1 MASKVL
7 NTILSLQDN
16 ASKKLIGVSS
26 NFNNLSKEAQ
36 KATLSAQKSL
46 NNLGKGIEKTVTNAA
61 SKVAKIGTVLGSL
74 GIGTGLSEAMDLEG
88 YKTQLETATK
98 STQKAAEIMKYSID
112 LANKTPFEGGEMVEA
127 SSKLESMGI
136 SAKSYLSQ
144 IVDMAAATNKP
155 LDQATEAFI
164 DAQTGELERL
174 KEFGIK
180 KADIQAKA
188 NEMFAG
194 QETINNQGQITNQ
207 ENFNKAL
214 LAIMENRYTG
224 GAEKLSKTTK
234 GMWSTITGVTKNALA
249 KIVGIQDDG
258 TVKSGTLI
266 DKIREKMQLLGD
278 KLTKWQSDGTL
289 DNIASKATQ
298 VFNTI
303 YNVVSKVFNF
313 VVQHKDIIITIASMA
328 VAFTVVSKAIR
339 GLSIATKAF
348 QVIFALLNGTLALSP
363 IGWIIIG
370 ISILVGA
377 FVLAYQKSDK
387 FRNMCSLLLIKIK
400 ELGTSI
406 LSWYNSSIKPILTQ
420 IMQSLSK
427 LWNQVLIPFG
437 QWLSKTFGPLFEAI
451 FKAIGSTVGPIFTII
466 GDYIKNTLKIFQGL
480 IDFLTGVFTGD
491 WDLAW
496 QGIKETVQGAIDRIK
511 DLWNGLKDL
520 IQAPIKAVVNVEK
533 KVYGDSK
540 GWNPLTGIAGMI
552 GKHANGTNYYKGG
565 YTWVGEHG
573 PELMKLPGG
582 TQIKTNSQSKKIANE
597 KSNMPPIQVI
607 IQGNV
612 IGNES
617 FIDQV
622 GNTIYN
628 KIQIAMANM

>member
-1 MASKVL
+1 MASKTL

-26 NFNNLSKEAQ
+26 NFKNLSKEAQ

-61 SKVAKIGTVLGSL
+61 SKVGKIGTVLAAL
-74 GIGTGLSEAMDLEG
+74 GLGTGLSEAMDLEG
-88 YKTQLETATK
+88 YRTQLETATK

-214 LAIMENRYTG
+214 LAIMEERYNG

-234 GMWSTITGVTKNALA
+234 GMWSTVTGITKSALA
-249 KIVGIQDDG
+249 KIVGVQEDG
-258 TVKSGTLI
+258 TVKSGSLLDLI
-266 DKIREKMQLLGD
+266 KGKVQLLAD
-278 KLTKWQSDGTL
+278 KLQQWQNDGTL
-289 DNIASKATQ
+289 QNIADKASQ
-298 VFNTI
+298 VFGI
-303 YNVVSKVFNF
+303 VYSVVSKVFNF

-339 GLSIATKAF
+339 GLSIVTKAF
-348 QVIFALLNGTLALSP
+348 QLVWALLNGTIALTP

-370 ISILVGA
+370 ITALVGA
-377 FVLAYQKSDK
+377 FVLAYQKSAK
-387 FRNMCSLLLIKIK
+387 FRNMCGLLVIKIK
-400 ELGTSI
+400 ELGSNI
-406 LSWYNSSIKPILTQ
+406 LSWYNSSIKPILSG
-420 IMQSLSK
+420 IIKSLNQ
-427 LWNQVLIPFG
+427 LWKQALSPLI
-437 QWLSKTFGPLFEAI
+437 QWLSKTFGPMFEAI
-451 FKAIGSTVGPIFTII
+451 FKSIGSVIGPIFKTI
-466 GDYIKNTLKIFQGL
+466 GDYIANSLKIFQGL

-496 QGIKETVQGAIDRIK
+496 KGIKEIVVNTIKRIT
-511 DLWNGLKDL
+511 DLWNDLKNL

-533 KVYGDSK
+533 KVYGDDK
-540 GWNPLTGIAGMI
+540 GWNPLTGVAGMI

-582 TQIKTNSQSKKIANE
+582 TQIKSNSQTNKILSGGKEIKLNIKIDTFIGEESFADKCGQIVGRKILAE
-597 KSNMPPIQVI
+597 LSNM
-607 IQGNV
+607 
-612 IGNES
+612 
-617 FIDQV
+617 
-622 GNTIYN
+622 
-628 KIQIAMANM
+628 

>member
-1 MASKVL
+1 MASKTL

-16 ASKKLIGVSS
+16 TSKKLVGVSK
-26 NFNNLSKEAQ
+26 NFKNLSKEAQ

-61 SKVAKIGTVLGSL
+61 SKVAKIGTVLGAL

-88 YKTQLETATK
+88 YRTQLETATK

-136 SAKSYLSQ
+136 SAKSYLTQ

-214 LAIMENRYTG
+214 LAIMEDRYTG

-289 DNIASKATQ
+289 DNIAIKATE

-303 YNVVSKVFNF
+303 YNVVSKVINF

-348 QVIFALLNGTLALSP
+348 QVVFSLLNGTIALSP

-370 ISILVGA
+370 INLLVGA

-387 FRNMCSLLLIKIK
+387 FRNMCGLLLIKIK
-400 ELGTSI
+400 ELGSNI

-420 IMQSLSK
+420 IMKSLSK
-427 LWNQVLIPFG
+427 LWNKVLIPFG
-437 QWLSKTFGPLFEAI
+437 QWLSKTFGPAFEAV
-451 FKAIGSTVGPIFTII
+451 FKAIGSIIGSIFKII
-466 GDYIKNTLKIFQGL
+466 GDYIKNSLKIFQGL

-491 WDLAW
+491 WSLAW
-496 QGIKETVQGAIDRIK
+496 QGIKEIVQGTIDRIT

-533 KVYGDSK
+533 KVYGDDK

-573 PELMKLPGG
+573 PELMRLPGG
-582 TQIKTNSQSKKIANE
+582 TQIKTNSQSEKIANGSS
-597 KSNMPPIQVI
+597 KLPPIQII

-622 GNTIYN
+622 GNAIYN
-628 KIQIAMANM
+628 KVSLALVNM

>member
-1 MASKVL
+1 MASKTL

-16 ASKKLIGVSS
+16 ASKKLVGVSK
-26 NFNNLSKEAQ
+26 NFKNLSKEAQ

-61 SKVAKIGTVLGSL
+61 SKVAKIGTVLGTL
-74 GIGTGLSEAMDLEG
+74 GLGAGLSESMDLEG
-88 YKTQLETATK
+88 YRIQLETATK

-144 IVDMAAATNKP
+144 IVDMAAATKKP

-180 KADIQAKA
+180 KTDIQAKA

-214 LAIMENRYTG
+214 LAIMEDRYTG

-234 GMWSTITGVTKNALA
+234 GMWSTVTGITKSALA
-249 KIVGIQDDG
+249 KIVGVQEDG
-258 TVKSGTLI
+258 IVKSGSLLDLI
-266 DKIREKMQLLGD
+266 KGKVQLLAD
-278 KLTKWQSDGTL
+278 KLQQWQNDGTL
-289 DNIASKATQ
+289 QNIADKASQ
-298 VFNTI
+298 VFSTI
-303 YNVVSKVFNF
+303 YSVVSKVFNF
-313 VVQHKDIIITIASMA
+313 VVQHKDTIITIASMA
-328 VAFTVVSKAIR
+328 VAFTVVNKAIR
-339 GLSIATKAF
+339 GLSFVTKAF
-348 QVIFALLNGTLALSP
+348 QLVWALLKGTIALTP

-370 ISILVGA
+370 ITALVGA
-377 FVLAYQKSDK
+377 FVLAYQKSAK
-387 FRNMCSLLLIKIK
+387 FRNMCGLLVIKIK
-400 ELGTSI
+400 ELGSNI
-406 LSWYNSSIKPILTQ
+406 LSWYNSSIKPILSG
-420 IMQSLSK
+420 IIKSLNQLWKQALSPLIQWISK
-427 LWNQVLIPFG
+427 I
-437 QWLSKTFGPLFEAI
+437 FGPLFEAI
-451 FKAIGSTVGPIFTII
+451 FKAIGSTVGPVFSII

-496 QGIKETVQGAIDRIK
+496 KGIKEIVVGTIDRIT

-540 GWNPLTGIAGMI
+540 RWNPLTGVAGMI

-582 TQIKTNSQSKKIANE
+582 TQIKSNSQTNKILSGGKEINLNIKIDTFIGEESFADKCGQIVGRKILAE
-597 KSNMPPIQVI
+597 LSNM
-607 IQGNV
+607 
-612 IGNES
+612 
-617 FIDQV
+617 
-622 GNTIYN
+622 
-628 KIQIAMANM
+628 

>member
-1 MASKVL
+1 MSSKTL

-16 ASKKLIGVSS
+16 TSKKLVGVSK
-26 NFNNLSKEAQ
+26 NFKNLSKEAQ

-61 SKVAKIGTVLGSL
+61 SKVAKIGTVLGAL

-88 YKTQLETATK
+88 YRTQLETATK
-98 STQKAAEIMKYSID
+98 STQKAAEIMKFSID

-127 SSKLESMGI
+127 SSKLESMGL
-136 SAKSYLSQ
+136 SAKSYLTN

-180 KADIQAKA
+180 KADVQAKA

-194 QETINNQGQITNQ
+194 QETINNKGQITNQ

-214 LAIMENRYTG
+214 LAIMEDRYTG

-289 DNIASKATQ
+289 DNIAIKATE

-303 YNVVSKVFNF
+303 YNVVSKVINF

-348 QVIFALLNGTLALSP
+348 QVVFSLLNGTIALSP

-370 ISILVGA
+370 INLLVGA

-387 FRNMCSLLLIKIK
+387 FRNMCGLLLIKIK
-400 ELGTSI
+400 ELGSNI

-420 IMQSLSK
+420 IMKSLSK
-427 LWNQVLIPFG
+427 LWNKVLIPFG
-437 QWLSKTFGPLFEAI
+437 QWLSKTFGPAFEAV
-451 FKAIGSTVGPIFTII
+451 FKAIGSIIGSIFKII
-466 GDYIKNTLKIFQGL
+466 GDYIKNSLKIFQGL

-491 WDLAW
+491 WSLAW
-496 QGIKETVQGAIDRIK
+496 QGIKEIVQGTIDRIT

-533 KVYGDSK
+533 KVYGDDK

-573 PELMKLPGG
+573 PELMRLPGG
-582 TQIKTNSQSKKIANE
+582 TQIKTNSQSEKIANGSS
-597 KSNMPPIQVI
+597 KLPPIQII

-622 GNTIYN
+622 GNAIYN
-628 KIQIAMANM
+628 KVSLALVNM

>member
-1 MASKVL
+1 MSSKTL

-16 ASKKLIGVSS
+16 TSKKLVGVSK
-26 NFNNLSKEAQ
+26 NFKNLSKEAQ

-61 SKVAKIGTVLGSL
+61 SKVAKIGTVLGAL

-88 YKTQLETATK
+88 YRTQLETATK
-98 STQKAAEIMKYSID
+98 STQKAAEIMKFSID

-127 SSKLESMGI
+127 SSKLESMGL
-136 SAKSYLSQ
+136 SAKSYLTN

-180 KADIQAKA
+180 KADVQAKA

-194 QETINNQGQITNQ
+194 QETINNKGQITNQ

-214 LAIMENRYTG
+214 LAIMEDRYTG

-303 YNVVSKVFNF
+303 YNVISKVFNF
-313 VVQHKDIIITIASMA
+313 VVQHKDIIITIVSMA
-328 VAFTVVSKAIR
+328 VAFTVVNKAIR
-339 GLSIATKAF
+339 GLSIATKGF
-348 QVIFALLNGTLALSP
+348 QLVWALLKGTIALTP

-370 ISILVGA
+370 ITALVGA
-377 FVLAYQKSDK
+377 FVLAYQKSAT
-387 FRNMCSLLLIKIK
+387 FRNMINNLWIKIK
-400 ELGTSI
+400 ELGTQLMAWVNSTI
-406 LSWYNSSIKPILTQ
+406 VPLIKQIMESVNGFWNSVLLPFLTWLLGVLQPVFAGIWQTLVQYVAGTFSSIG
-420 IMQSLSK
+420 
-427 LWNQVLIPFG
+427 QVIQG
-437 QWLSKTFGPLFEAI
+437 G
-451 FKAIGSTVGPIFTII
+451 
-466 GDYIKNTLKIFQGL
+466 LKIIHG
-480 IDFLTGVFTGD
+480 IIEFLTGVFTVN
-491 WDLAW
+491 WEKAW
-496 QGIKETVQGAIDRIK
+496 NGIKETFSGIIEGIK
-511 DLWNGLKDL
+511 GIWNGLINIL
-520 IQAPIKAVVNVEK
+520 STPIRGAINITK
-533 KVYGDSK
+533 KVFGGDGDSGEGTSVAK
-540 GWNPLTGIAGMI
+540 NSL
-552 GKHANGTNYYKGG
+552 GTNYFKGG

-573 PELMKLPGG
+573 PELMKLRSG
-582 TQIKTNSQSKKIANE
+582 TQIKTNSQSNE
-597 KSNMPPIQVI
+597 ITSNSNLPPIQI
-607 IQGNV
+607 TIKGNV

-617 FIDQV
+617 FIDQL
-622 GNTIYN
+622 GNAVWN
-628 KIQIAMANM
+628 QVRLALAN

>member
-1 MASKVL
+1 MASKTL

-16 ASKKLIGVSS
+16 TSKKLVGVSK
-26 NFNNLSKEAQ
+26 NFKNLSKEAQ

-61 SKVAKIGTVLGSL
+61 SKVAKIGTVLGAL

-88 YKTQLETATK
+88 YRTQLETATK

-136 SAKSYLSQ
+136 SAKSYLTQ

-214 LAIMENRYTG
+214 LAIMEDRYTG

-289 DNIASKATQ
+289 DNIAIKATE

-303 YNVVSKVFNF
+303 YNVVSKVINF

-348 QVIFALLNGTLALSP
+348 QVVFSLLNGTIALSP
-363 IGWIIIG
+363 IGWIII
-370 ISILVGA
+370 GA

-387 FRNMCSLLLIKIK
+387 FRNMCGLLLIKIK
-400 ELGTSI
+400 ELGSNI

-420 IMQSLSK
+420 IMKSLSK
-427 LWNQVLIPFG
+427 LWNKVLIPFG
-437 QWLSKTFGPLFEAI
+437 QWLSKTFGPAFEAV
-451 FKAIGSTVGPIFTII
+451 FKAIGSIIGSIFKII
-466 GDYIKNTLKIFQGL
+466 GDYIKNSLKIFQGL

-491 WDLAW
+491 WSLAW
-496 QGIKETVQGAIDRIK
+496 QGIKEIVQGTIDRIT

-533 KVYGDSK
+533 KVYGDDK

-573 PELMKLPGG
+573 PELMRLPGG
-582 TQIKTNSQSKKIANE
+582 TQIKTNSQSEKIANGSS
-597 KSNMPPIQVI
+597 KLPPIQII

-622 GNTIYN
+622 GNAIYN
-628 KIQIAMANM
+628 KVSLALVNM

>member
-1 MASKVL
+1 MASKTL

-16 ASKKLIGVSS
+16 TSKKLVGVSK
-26 NFNNLSKEAQ
+26 NFKNLSKEAQ

-61 SKVAKIGTVLGSL
+61 SKVAKIGTVLGAL

-88 YKTQLETATK
+88 YRTQLETATK
-98 STQKAAEIMKYSID
+98 STQKAAEVMKYSID

-194 QETINNQGQITNQ
+194 QETINNKGQITNQ

-214 LAIMENRYTG
+214 LAIMEDRYTG

-289 DNIASKATQ
+289 DNIASKATE
-298 VFNTI
+298 VFSI
-303 YNVVSKVFNF
+303 VYNVLSKVINF
-313 VVQHKDIIITIASMA
+313 VIQHKDIIITIASMA

-348 QVIFALLNGTLALSP
+348 QVVFALLNGTIALSP
-363 IGWIIIG
+363 IGWIIVG
-370 ISILVGA
+370 ITLLVGA

-400 ELGTSI
+400 ELGSNI

-420 IMQSLSK
+420 IIQSLSK
-427 LWNQVLIPFG
+427 LWNKVLIPFG
-437 QWLSKTFGPLFEAI
+437 QWLSKTFGPAFEAV
-451 FKAIGSTVGPIFTII
+451 FKAIGSIVNSIFKII
-466 GDYIKNTLKIFQGL
+466 GDYIENSLKIFKGL

-496 QGIKETVQGAIDRIK
+496 QGIKEIVQGTIDKIT

-520 IQAPIKAVVNVEK
+520 IQAPIKAVINVEK
-533 KVYGDSK
+533 KVYGDSG
-540 GWNPLTGIAGMI
+540 GWNPLTGVAGMI
-552 GKHANGTNYYKGG
+552 GKHATGSHYTTKGVKL
-565 YTWVGEHG
+565 VGEHG
-573 PELMKLPGG
+573 PELITTGSGNKVY
-582 TQIKTNSQSKKIANE
+582 TNSETTKLLGNNPTTIYVTVDTLIGEESFADKCGQIIGRKILAE
-597 KSNMPPIQVI
+597 LSNM
-607 IQGNV
+607 
-612 IGNES
+612 
-617 FIDQV
+617 
-622 GNTIYN
+622 
-628 KIQIAMANM
+628 

>member
-26 NFNNLSKEAQ
+26 NFKNLSKEAQ

-46 NNLGKGIEKTVTNAA
+46 DNLGKGIEKTVTNAA
-61 SKVAKIGTVLGSL
+61 SKVAKIGTVLGAL

-370 ISILVGA
+370 ISLLVGA

-496 QGIKETVQGAIDRIK
+496 KGIKEIVVGTIDRITE
-511 DLWNGLKDL
+511 LWNGLKKL
-520 IQAPIKAVVNVEK
+520 IQAPINAVVNVEK

>member
-1 MASKVL
+1 MSSKTL

-16 ASKKLIGVSS
+16 TSKKLVGISK
-26 NFNNLSKEAQ
+26 NFKNLSKEAQ

-61 SKVAKIGTVLGSL
+61 SKVAKIGTVLGAL

-88 YKTQLETATK
+88 YRTQLETATK
-98 STQKAAEIMKYSID
+98 STQKAAEIMKFSIE

-127 SSKLESMGI
+127 SSKLESMGL
-136 SAKSYLSQ
+136 SAKSYLTN

-194 QETINNQGQITNQ
+194 QETINNKGQITNQ

-214 LAIMENRYTG
+214 LAIMEDRYTG

-234 GMWSTITGVTKNALA
+234 GMWSTVTGVTKNALA

-289 DNIASKATQ
+289 DNIASKATEA
-298 VFNTI
+298 FNKV
-303 YNVVSKVFNF
+303 YNVLSKVFNF

-328 VAFTVVSKAIR
+328 VAFTVVNKAIR
-339 GLSIATKAF
+339 GLSAATKAF
-348 QVIFALLNGTLALSP
+348 QLVWALLNGTIALTP

-370 ISILVGA
+370 ITALVGA
-377 FVLAYQKSDK
+377 FVLAYTKSEK
-387 FRNMCSLLLIKIK
+387 FRNAVNKLLIKLK
-400 ELGTSI
+400 ELGS
-406 LSWYNSSIKPILTQ
+406 SVVNWYNSDIKPTLTNIMNSLKQLWDEKLKPLLQWVSDKLGPLFIATWEAIKSTVEPILT
-420 IMQSLSK
+420 L
-427 LWNQVLIPFG
+427 VGDLI
-437 QWLSKTFGPLFEAI
+437 KDI
-451 FKAIGSTVGPIFTII
+451 
-466 GDYIKNTLKIFQGL
+466 LKHLQGV
-480 IDFLTGVFTGD
+480 IDFLVGVFTGD
-491 WDLAW
+491 WDKAW
-496 QGIKETVQGAIDRIK
+496 DGIKTTAQSVIDTIT
-511 DLWNGLKDL
+511 DLWNGLIDL

-533 KVYGDSK
+533 KVYGDNK
-540 GWNPLTGIAGMI
+540 GWNPLTGVAGMI

-582 TQIKTNSQSKKIANE
+582 TQIKTNSQSKNLVNGNNNAP
-597 KSNMPPIQVI
+597 SIQVI

-622 GNTIYN
+622 GAAVWNQVN
-628 KIQIAMANM
+628 LALLNS

>member
-1 MASKVL
+1 MASKTL

-16 ASKKLIGVSS
+16 TSKKLVGVSK
-26 NFNNLSKEAQ
+26 NFKNLSKEAQ

-61 SKVAKIGTVLGSL
+61 SKVAKISTVLGAL

-88 YKTQLETATK
+88 YRTQLETATK
-98 STQKAAEIMKYSID
+98 STQKAAEIMKFSID

-127 SSKLESMGI
+127 SSKLESMGL
-136 SAKSYLSQ
+136 SAKSYLTN

-180 KADIQAKA
+180 KADVQAKA

-194 QETINNQGQITNQ
+194 QETINNKGQITNQ

-214 LAIMENRYTG
+214 LAIMEDRYTG

-234 GMWSTITGVTKNALA
+234 GMRSTITGVTKNALA

-303 YNVVSKVFNF
+303 YNVISKVFNF

-339 GLSIATKAF
+339 GLSVATKAF
-348 QVIFALLNGTLALSP
+348 QLVWALLNGTIALTP

-370 ISILVGA
+370 ITALVGA
-377 FVLAYQKSDK
+377 FVLAYTKSEK
-387 FRNMCSLLLIKIK
+387 FRNAVNKLLIKLK
-400 ELGTSI
+400 ELGS
-406 LSWYNSSIKPILTQ
+406 SVVNWYNSDIKPTLTNIMNSLKQLWDEKLKPLLQWVSDKLGPLFIATWEAIKSTVEPILT
-420 IMQSLSK
+420 L
-427 LWNQVLIPFG
+427 VGDLI
-437 QWLSKTFGPLFEAI
+437 KDI
-451 FKAIGSTVGPIFTII
+451 
-466 GDYIKNTLKIFQGL
+466 LKYLQGV
-480 IDFLTGVFTGD
+480 IDFLIGVFTGD
-491 WDLAW
+491 WDKAW
-496 QGIKETVQGAIDRIK
+496 AGIKTTAQSVIDTIT
-511 DLWNGLKDL
+511 DLWNGLKNL

-533 KVYGDSK
+533 KVYGDNK
-540 GWNPLTGIAGMI
+540 GWNPLTGVAGII

-573 PELMKLPGG
+573 PELLKLPGG
-582 TQIKTNSQSKKIANE
+582 SQIKTNSQSKKIANE
-597 KSNMPPIQVI
+597 KTNMPSIQVI

-612 IGNES
+612 TGNES
-617 FIDQV
+617 FINQV
-622 GNTIYN
+622 GAAVWN
-628 KIQIAMANM
+628 KVNLALLNS

>member
-1 MASKVL
+1 MASKTL

-16 ASKKLIGVSS
+16 ASKKLVGVSG
-26 NFNNLSKEAQ
+26 NFKNLSKEAQ

-46 NNLGKGIEKTVTNAA
+46 NNLGNGIEKTVTNAA
-61 SKVAKIGTVLGSL
+61 SKIAKIGTVLGAL

-88 YKTQLETATK
+88 YRTQLETATK

-112 LANKTPFEGGEMVEA
+112 LANRTPFEGGEMVEA

-136 SAKSYLSQ
+136 SAKSYLTQ

-214 LAIMENRYTG
+214 LAIMEDRYTG

-289 DNIASKATQ
+289 DNIASKATE
-298 VFNTI
+298 VFSI
-303 YNVVSKVFNF
+303 VYNVLSKVINF
-313 VVQHKDIIITIASMA
+313 VIQHKDIIITIASMA

-339 GLSIATKAF
+339 GLSISTKAF
-348 QVIFALLNGTLALSP
+348 QVVFALLNGTIALSP

-370 ISILVGA
+370 ITLLVGA
-377 FVLAYQKSDK
+377 FVLAYQKSDR
-387 FRNMCSLLLIKIK
+387 FRNMCGLLLIKIK
-400 ELGTSI
+400 ELGSNI

-420 IMQSLSK
+420 IIQSLSK

-437 QWLSKTFGPLFEAI
+437 QWLSKTFGPAFEAV
-451 FKAIGSTVGPIFTII
+451 FKAIGSIVGSIFKII
-466 GDYIKNTLKIFQGL
+466 GDYIKNSLKIFQGL

-491 WDLAW
+491 WSLAW
-496 QGIKETVQGAIDRIK
+496 QGIKEIVQGTIDRIT

-533 KVYGDSK
+533 KVYGDDK

-573 PELMKLPGG
+573 PELMRLPGG
-582 TQIKTNSQSKKIANE
+582 TQIKTNSQSQKMISGDIPNV
-597 KSNMPPIQVI
+597 QVI

-622 GNTIYN
+622 GSAVYN
-628 KIQIAMANM
+628 KVSLALVNM

>member
-1 MASKVL
+1 MASKTL

-16 ASKKLIGVSS
+16 TSKKLVGVSK
-26 NFNNLSKEAQ
+26 NFKNLSKEAQ
-36 KATLSAQKSL
+36 RATLSAQKSL

-61 SKVAKIGTVLGSL
+61 SKVAKIGTVLGAL

-88 YKTQLETATK
+88 YRTQLETATK

-136 SAKSYLSQ
+136 SAKSYLTQ

-214 LAIMENRYTG
+214 LAIMEDRYTG

-234 GMWSTITGVTKNALA
+234 GMWNTITGVTKNALA

-298 VFNTI
+298 VFNII
-303 YNVVSKVFNF
+303 YNVISKVFNF
-313 VVQHKDIIITIASMA
+313 VAQHKDIIITIASMA
-328 VAFTVVSKAIR
+328 VAFTVVNKAIR
-339 GLSIATKAF
+339 GLSFATKAF
-348 QVIFALLNGTLALSP
+348 QLVWALLKGTIALTP

-370 ISILVGA
+370 ITALVGA
-377 FVLAYQKSDK
+377 FVLAYQKSAT
-387 FRNMCSLLLIKIK
+387 FRNMINNLWIKIK
-400 ELGTSI
+400 ELGTQ
-406 LSWYNSSIKPILTQ
+406 LMAWVNSTIVPLIKQ
-420 IMQSLSK
+420 IMQSVNEF
-427 LWNQVLIPFG
+427 WNSILLPFLTWLLGVLQPVFAGIWQTLVQYVTGAFSSIGQVIEG
-437 QWLSKTFGPLFEAI
+437 G
-451 FKAIGSTVGPIFTII
+451 
-466 GDYIKNTLKIFQGL
+466 LKIIHG
-480 IDFLTGVFTGD
+480 IIEFLTGVFTGN
-491 WDLAW
+491 WEKAW
-496 QGIKETVQGAIDRIK
+496 NGIKETFSGIIEGIKGVWDGLINFLSTPIRAAINIT
-511 DLWNGLKDL
+511 
-520 IQAPIKAVVNVEK
+520 K
-533 KVYGDSK
+533 KVFGGEGDSGEETSVAK
-540 GWNPLTGIAGMI
+540 NAL
-552 GKHANGTNYYKGG
+552 GTSYFRGG
-565 YTWVGEHG
+565 TTWVGEHG
-573 PELMKLPGG
+573 PELLTLPRGS
-582 TQIKTNSQSKKIANE
+582 QIKTNSQSKKTT
-597 KSNMPPIQVI
+597 SNNLPPIQVI

-612 IGNES
+612 IGNEQ
-617 FIDQV
+617 FAEYV
-622 GNTIYN
+622 GEHVWN
-628 KIQIAMANM
+628 KVNLAILNS

>member
-26 NFNNLSKEAQ
+26 NFKNLSKEAQ

-46 NNLGKGIEKTVTNAA
+46 DNLGKGIEKTVTNAA
-61 SKVAKIGTVLGSL
+61 SKVAKIGTVLGAL

-370 ISILVGA
+370 ISLLVGA

-480 IDFLTGVFTGD
+480 IDFLTGIFTGD

-496 QGIKETVQGAIDRIK
+496 KGIKEIVVGTIDRITE
-511 DLWNGLKDL
+511 LWNGLKKL
-520 IQAPIKAVVNVEK
+520 IQAPINAVVNVEK

>member
-1 MASKVL
+1 MASKTL

-16 ASKKLIGVSS
+16 TSKKLVGVSK
-26 NFNNLSKEAQ
+26 NFKNLSKEAQ

-61 SKVAKIGTVLGSL
+61 SKVAKIGTVLGAL

-88 YKTQLETATK
+88 YRTQLETATK

-136 SAKSYLSQ
+136 SAKSYLTQ

-214 LAIMENRYTG
+214 LAIMEDRYTG

-289 DNIASKATQ
+289 DNIASKATE
-298 VFNTI
+298 VFSI
-303 YNVVSKVFNF
+303 VYNVLSKVINF
-313 VVQHKDIIITIASMA
+313 AIQHKDIIITIASMA

-348 QVIFALLNGTLALSP
+348 QLVWALLKGTIALTP
-363 IGWIIIG
+363 VGWIVIG
-370 ISILVGA
+370 ITALVGTI
-377 FVLAYQKSDK
+377 VLLWNKCQW
-387 FRNMCSLLLIKIK
+387 FRNGVMNIFNSLVNMWNTLILPLIKSLIPIITPIITEIK
-400 ELGTSI
+400 NFLSDSIKGLEMLINGLLTSI
-406 LSWYNSSIKPILTQ
+406 N
-420 IMQSLSK
+420 
-427 LWNQVLIPFG
+427 G
-437 QWLSKTFGPLFEAI
+437 
-451 FKAIGSTVGPIFTII
+451 II
-466 GDYIKNTLKIFQGL
+466 NFI
-480 IDFLTGVFTGD
+480 TGVFTGN
-491 WDLAW
+491 WSLAW
-496 QGIKETVQGAIDRIK
+496 EGVKQIFAGVFEGLKGVALAPLNFIIEMVNKAIGAINKISFDVPSWVPGIGGNHIGVNIPTIPK
-511 DLWNGLKDL
+511 LATGSSYTKKGLTL
-520 IQAPIKAVVNVEK
+520 
-533 KVYGDSK
+533 
-540 GWNPLTGIAGMI
+540 
-552 GKHANGTNYYKGG
+552 
-565 YTWVGEHG
+565 VGEHG
-573 PELMKLPGG
+573 PELVNMPSGAKVN
-582 TQIKTNSQSKKIANE
+582 TNSQTNKILGGGKEINLNIKIDTFIGEESFADKCGQIVGRKILAE
-597 KSNMPPIQVI
+597 LSNM
-607 IQGNV
+607 
-612 IGNES
+612 
-617 FIDQV
+617 
-622 GNTIYN
+622 
-628 KIQIAMANM
+628 

>member
-26 NFNNLSKEAQ
+26 NFKNLSKEAQ
-36 KATLSAQKSL
+36 TATLSAQKSL

-61 SKVAKIGTVLGSL
+61 SKVAKIGTVLGAL

-214 LAIMENRYTG
+214 LAIMEDRYTG

-370 ISILVGA
+370 ISLLVGA

>member
-26 NFNNLSKEAQ
+26 NFKDLSKEAQ

-61 SKVAKIGTVLGSL
+61 SKVAKIGTVLGAL
-74 GIGTGLSEAMDLEG
+74 GIGAGLSEAMDLEG

-278 KLTKWQSDGTL
+278 KLTKWQSDGAL

-370 ISILVGA
+370 ISLLVGA

-496 QGIKETVQGAIDRIK
+496 KGIKEIVVGTIDRIT
-511 DLWNGLKDL
+511 DLWNGLKKL

-533 KVYGDSK
+533 KVYGDNK
-540 GWNPLTGIAGMI
+540 GWNPLTGVAGMI

-622 GNTIYN
+622 GSTIYN

>member
-26 NFNNLSKEAQ
+26 NFKNLSKEAQ
-36 KATLSAQKSL
+36 TATLSAQKSL

-61 SKVAKIGTVLGSL
+61 SKVAKIGTVLGAL

-214 LAIMENRYTG
+214 LAIMEDRYTG

-313 VVQHKDIIITIASMA
+313 VVQHKDIIITIASIA

-370 ISILVGA
+370 ISLLVGA

>member
-1 MASKVL
+1 MASKTL

-16 ASKKLIGVSS
+16 ASKKLVGVSS
-26 NFNNLSKEAQ
+26 NFKNLSKEAQ

-46 NNLGKGIEKTVTNAA
+46 NNLGKGIEKTVTSAV
-61 SKVAKIGTVLGSL
+61 SKVGKIGTVLTAL
-74 GIGTGLSEAMDLEG
+74 GLGTGLSEAMDLEG
-88 YKTQLETATK
+88 YRTQLETATK

-214 LAIMENRYTG
+214 LAIMEERYNG

-234 GMWSTITGVTKNALA
+234 GMWSTVTGITKSALA
-249 KIVGIQDDG
+249 KIVGVQEDG
-258 TVKSGTLI
+258 TVKSGSLLDLI
-266 DKIREKMQLLGD
+266 KGKVQLLAD
-278 KLTKWQSDGTL
+278 KLQQWQTDGTL
-289 DNIASKATQ
+289 QSIADKASQ
-298 VFNTI
+298 VFGTVYSVI
-303 YNVVSKVFNF
+303 SKVFNF

-339 GLSIATKAF
+339 GLSIVTKAF
-348 QVIFALLNGTLALSP
+348 QLVWALLNGTIALTP

-370 ISILVGA
+370 ITALVGA
-377 FVLAYQKSDK
+377 FVLVYQKSAK
-387 FRNMCSLLLIKIK
+387 FRNMCGLLVIKIK
-400 ELGTSI
+400 ELGSNI
-406 LSWYNSSIKPILTQ
+406 LSWYNSSIKPILSG
-420 IMQSLSK
+420 IIKSLNQ
-427 LWNQVLIPFG
+427 LWKQALLPLI
-437 QWLSKTFGPLFEAI
+437 QWLSKTFAPMFEAL
-451 FKAIGSTVGPIFTII
+451 FKAIGSVVGPIFKTI
-466 GDYIKNTLKIFQGL
+466 GDYIANSLKIFQGL

-496 QGIKETVQGAIDRIK
+496 QGIKEIVVNTIKRIT
-511 DLWNGLKDL
+511 DLWNDLKNL

-533 KVYGDSK
+533 KVYGDNG
-540 GWNPLTGIAGMI
+540 GWNPLTGLAGMI

-582 TQIKTNSQSKKIANE
+582 TQIKTNSQSKKVANE
-597 KSNMPPIQVI
+597 KNNMPSIQVI

-622 GNTIYN
+622 GSAIYDKVSLALVN
-628 KIQIAMANM
+628 I